1 VDADARKGAWRE
13 ELEVQNSKED
23 IDVPAD
29 GLEPDEDGAEVEEM
43 LKRSKLRREALIK
56 KWLSAGEAEKGSSG
70 GLEMP
75 DTDTPL
81 QDGGSDS
88 DKETKNFFAEQR
100 KAQEE
105 AETAG
110 KEKPSLE
117 DKQALNR
124 FIMETKAAQEQ
135 DGDMFDENEEEQEAL
150 KRGENQATNISQT
163 GASVDDWNDV
173 EGYYRAQVGEL
184 MSGRYRVVEAMCG
197 KGVFSNVIK
206 AKDQQKNELVAIKVM
221 RTNDMMRKAA
231 EKEIEVLQRLNR
243 ADKGNKKNV
252 IRLLTTFNYR
262 EHLCLVFECM
272 WDNLRVALKKYTRDT
287 GMSLK
292 AVRAYT
298 KQLLVGLR
306 HIHKCEVIH
315 ADIKPDNILISAGHN
330 LVKICDLGSAVEI
343 SEVETTTYL
352 VSRFYRAPEIVL
364 GAKYGPPSDVFAL
377 GASLCELFTG
387 KILFPG
393 KSNNDMLRHFME
405 LKGKF
410 PHKMIKTG
418 TAWKQHF
425 DENFDFKY
433 LDYNKATR
441 KKVTRTI
448 TDCSAK
454 RSILDVVM
462 LRVGADKQKS
472 SADSEAQLYV
482 KKAKQFADLIGQ
494 MTTLDPEKRATC
506 DDLLNHNFVAE
517 GHVPGGPAPQKK
529 SEGKAEK

>member
-1 VDADARKGAWRE
+1 
-13 ELEVQNSKED
+13 
-23 IDVPAD
+23 
-29 GLEPDEDGAEVEEM
+29 M
-43 LKRSKLRREALIK
+43 LIIF
-56 KWLSAGEAEKGSSG
+56 
-70 GLEMP
+70 
-75 DTDTPL
+75 T
-81 QDGGSDS
+81 
-88 DKETKNFFAEQR
+88 
-100 KAQEE
+100 
-105 AETAG
+105 
-110 KEKPSLE
+110 
-117 DKQALNR
+117 
-124 FIMETKAAQEQ
+124 
-135 DGDMFDENEEEQEAL
+135 
-150 KRGENQATNISQT
+150 
-163 GASVDDWNDV
+163 
-173 EGYYRAQVGEL
+173 
-184 MSGRYRVVEAMCG
+184 
-197 KGVFSNVIK
+197 
-206 AKDQQKNELVAIKVM
+206 
-221 RTNDMMRKAA
+221 
-231 EKEIEVLQRLNR
+231 
-243 ADKGNKKNV
+243 
-252 IRLLTTFNYR
+252 YR

-330 LVKICDLGSAVEI
+330 LVKICDLGSAVEM
-343 SEVETTTYL
+343 SEVEVTTYL

-377 GASLCELFTG
+377 GSSLFELFTG

-393 KSNNDMLRHFME
+393 KSNNDMIRHFME

-410 PHKMIKTG
+410 PHKMIKSG

-425 DENFDFKY
+425 DENLDFKWV
-433 LDYNKATR
+433 DSSKITR

-454 RSILDVVM
+454 RSILDAVM
-462 LRVGADKQKS
+462 TRVGHEKQKS
-472 SADSEAQLYV
+472 TDPDAQLYC

-506 DDLLNHNFVAE
+506 DDLLNHPFVAE

-529 SEGKAEK
+529 GEGKGEKKNE